1 MQRFTPTSLAAPS
14 LYRSEQILELRIETP
29 TQQNAKLTQQN
40 ASQNAAQNA
49 ELTQQIAALN
59 QLYTV
64 TQAALLASQLKHE
77 ENTVHFR
84 DISNMNFHLI
94 AELNRVMD
102 TVPAP

>member
-14 LYRSEQILELRIETP
+14 LYRSEQILELRIETL
-29 TQQNAKLTQQN
+29 TQQNAKLTQ
-40 ASQNAAQNA
+40 QNAAQNA

-84 DISNMNFHLI
+84 DISNMNFHLM